1 MTVKFRLLALL
12 EAKPDKGADLA
23 AFLVAGR
30 ELALQEEGTVTW
42 YAFRIGYTTFG
53 IFDTFETED
62 ARRAHL
68 NGQIPEALAQVAPTC
83 SRRIPTSARSTSS
96 RSSSRSRDPW
106 AIRRPVRASAAAWL
120 GTSRRSL
127 VVEAEQEGD
136 RRGQHDPVGERHPPR
151 EQRQSDQHELEHVPL
166 TAWVESGREV
176 RPQLPEQ
183 DRERDRGVEGDDERR
198 REGLRDAEGDRLLAV
213 ERGVQP
219 ADDRLVEP
227 VAEREGR
234 RERPERDEQ
243 AGAELAEMLDEL
255 HALSVAE
262 ATGEEGHRPTG
273 WRARAPAEPA
283 RGQQPRPA
291 QARSC
296 R

>member
-1 MTVKFRLLALL
+1 MTVKFRLLARL

-166 TAWVESGREV
+166 TAWGERARGTRTAARAGPGT
-176 RPQLPEQ
+176 RP
-183 DRERDRGVEGDDERR
+183 RR
-198 REGLRDAEGDRLLAV
+198 R
-213 ERGVQP
+213 
-219 ADDRLVEP
+219 
-227 VAEREGR
+227 R
-234 RERPERDEQ
+234 R
-243 AGAELAEMLDEL
+243 
-255 HALSVAE
+255 
-262 ATGEEGHRPTG
+262 
-273 WRARAPAEPA
+273 
-283 RGQQPRPA
+283 
-291 QARSC
+291 
-296 R
+296 